1 MESRSE
7 SRGAGG
13 GDDERPPPPQL
24 ASMADISSKESDLR
38 TEGAVV
44 RGSDMFPMIPFDQV
58 GGCAWLFFSDSRLAR
73 RFILGTCGGLST
85 KHNEPGISHQPTSL
99 VRRSASDPC
108 SSSTTTS
115 DRA

>member
-13 GDDERPPPPQL
+13 GDDERPPPQL
-24 ASMADISSKESDLR
+24 ASMTDISSKESDLR
-38 TEGAVV
+38 TEEEAVV
-44 RGSDMFPMIPFDQV
+44 RGDDMFPMIPFDQV

-73 RFILGTCGGLST
+73 RLILGMCEGLST